1 MDQRAVAQ
9 LVERVRRRVR
19 LGRALDLAVRVAMPA
34 AAVALA
40 VLLTYKLGF
49 LSRWWAARALAG
61 LTALPILGG
70 IVGALRRV
78 RREQAA
84 KKADDACGLADRL
97 TSALAFQRADTSDPF
112 IAAQL
117 RDAAAHAGSAD
128 ARVAAPIAL
137 PGAESR
143 ALLVLLI
150 AITAIAMLH
159 IRGCAGG
166 PNGIIPT
173 AKLGGAKIEG
183 APELVAEI
191 AADARKLDDPEL
203 QKLADEIQA
212 LLKKY
217 EQGEISR
224 KELFQ
229 KLAELE
235 QKYAALKEGDF
246 EALKEKL
253 RKAGEELAK
262 EQPTRE
268 AGKALQKD
276 DLDKAKKQL
285 EELAKKIG
293 EGKDLKA
300 TEKSLKN
307 AAEKMQRQLQDEN
320 KQMEARKRSLDDQKR
335 ELDKLSRDEKNEE
348 KKRQLE
354 DQKRELERLQREQQK
369 QVAQRQQQ
377 QRQLERLS
385 RSMSDAAQ
393 QMQNG
398 NRQGAQQ
405 QMQQSAQ
412 QVARMADEF
421 RRAAEGQRVKVQM
434 MDLKEMVRR
443 AGQQGD
449 GKDGKGK
456 QGKMGEFLARANG
469 QGDGKGGDK
478 GYGKGGKSSDLIVE
492 NEKGDIF
499 ILDEHGKPTLFM
511 PTVRSGSPS
520 ESPGQQQGQ
529 QQQQPGRQPGDGIG
543 NEHDPNL
550 QGDATKLNSQKRDVS
565 VEGKQGPGPTRSEVI
580 YGAADKGFSQRNYK
594 RVYNDYS
601 NVVEEVM
608 SREQVPLGMRYYVNR
623 YFNLIK
629 PRE

>member
-1 MDQRAVAQ
+1 MGQRAVVD

-34 AAVALA
+34 AAFALA

-49 LSRWWAARALAG
+49 LPRLWAARALAG
-61 LTALPILGG
+61 LTALPILAA

-97 TSALAFQRADTSDPF
+97 VSALAFSRGDTSDPF
-112 IAAQL
+112 VAAQL
-117 RDAAAHAGSAD
+117 RDAQAHAEHAD
-128 ARVAAPIAL
+128 ARLAAPLAL
-137 PGAESR
+137 PTAESR
-143 ALLVLLI
+143 ALFVLLI
-150 AITAIAMLH
+150 AITAVALLH
-159 IRGCAGG
+159 IRGCASG

-173 AKLGGAKIEG
+173 AKLGGAKIDG
-183 APELVAEI
+183 AQELVAELS
-191 AADARKLDDPEL
+191 ADARKLDDPEL

-217 EQGEISR
+217 EQGEITR

-235 QKYAALKEGDF
+235 QKYAALKDGDF
-246 EALKEKL
+246 DALKEKL

-276 DLDKAKKQL
+276 DLDKAKQQL
-285 EELAKKIG
+285 EELAKKVG
-293 EGKDLKA
+293 EGKDLAK
-300 TEKSLKN
+300 TEKALKD
-307 AAEKMQRQLQDEN
+307 AAEKMQRQLQDEQ
-320 KQMEARKRSLDDQKR
+320 KQMEAQKRSLEDQKR

-354 DQKRELERLQREQQK
+354 DQKRELERLE
-369 QVAQRQQQ
+369 RQQAYQ
-377 QRQLERLS
+377 RTQAEVQRRQLERLS

-398 NRQGAQQ
+398 NRQGGQQ

-412 QVARMADEF
+412 QMGRMADEM
-421 RRAAEGQRVKVQM
+421 RKAGEAQRVRVQM

-443 AGQQGD
+443 AGQGE
-449 GKDGKGK
+449 GKNGK
-456 QGKMGEFLARANG
+456 GKMGEFLERAGG
-469 QGDGKGGDK
+469 QGDGKNGHNGDK
-478 GYGKGGKSSDLIVE
+478 MIVE
-492 NEKGDIF
+492 DEKGDII
-499 ILDEHGKPTLFM
+499 ILDENGKKQIIM
-511 PTVRSGSPS
+511 PGMGKGSQGN
-520 ESPGQQQGQ
+520 EGQQGQQGQ
-529 QQQQPGRQPGDGIG
+529 QQQAQGQRPGDGIG

-550 QGDATKLNSQKRDVS
+550 QGDPTKLASQKRDVS
-565 VEGKQGPGPTRSEVI
+565 VQGKQGEGPTRSEVI

-594 RVYNDYS
+594 RVYNDYT

-608 SREQVPLGMRYYVNR
+608 GREQVPLGMRYYVKR